1 VYKHRKHIINLF
13 VWPVVQGQGAG
24 MSTEMLRGYHL
35 IHWTEAGL
43 NYWAVSDLDLTE
55 LQQFATL
62 IQQHTGG

>member
-1 VYKHRKHIINLF
+1 
-13 VWPVVQGQGAG
+13 